1 MRERSAEKS
10 LTNAIIRSNPL
21 IGVERGLRTATT
33 LEGSMEKRALK
44 KAPRKCA
51 VFSLPANPR
60 RPNRGSCARHT
71 DRSEGAP
78 EGAAGPVFLHVG
90 TTFVEPT
97 VAGYEP
103 TEGATTDPYPA
114 VPSACASA
122 NVLVS
127 VKAVA
132 SAIVVTFMR
141 CVLVIVR

>member
-78 EGAAGPVFLHVG
+78 ESVTDGRDAWQRRRGAG
-90 TTFVEPT
+90 
-97 VAGYEP
+97 
-103 TEGATTDPYPA
+103 
-114 VPSACASA
+114 VPPCWDYICRTHRSR
-122 NVLVS
+122 
-127 VKAVA
+127 
-132 SAIVVTFMR
+132 IRTH
-141 CVLVIVR
+141 